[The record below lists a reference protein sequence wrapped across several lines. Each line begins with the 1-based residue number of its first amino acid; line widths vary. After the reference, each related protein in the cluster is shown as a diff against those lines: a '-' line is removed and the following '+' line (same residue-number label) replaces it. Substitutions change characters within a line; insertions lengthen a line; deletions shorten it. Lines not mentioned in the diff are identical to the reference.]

1 MGALEAEA
9 EGEGEGEGKAL
20 GRWSETTYPTT
31 TTFLVAMMAV
41 DTWTLGLVMLGV
53 STGEGGWRG
62 HAAALPA
69 RLLAGGR
76 TRDKTRA
83 HMQEG
88 RVRLCLFAMFSCL
101 PSIQTRAFTWARGVT
116 IPISP
121 SLHLSIHL
129 SIHPSISPSLSS
141 PVPSTL
147 NHTHTHSSA
156 SPLLFAAPL
165 TAAAR
170 TKTSRACSPPA
181 PR

>member
-1 MGALEAEA
+1 M
-9 EGEGEGEGKAL
+9 

-129 SIHPSISPSLSS
+129 SISLFTR
-141 PVPSTL
+141 PVHTQP
-147 NHTHTHSSA
+147 HTHTQLSIASAFCCPSHRCCTHENQSGLQPPSA
-156 SPLLFAAPL
+156 SLRELSAVPDIISLLDSSVSA
-165 TAAAR
+165 
-170 TKTSRACSPPA
+170 SS
-181 PR
+181 